1 MSIRKL
7 NSIPYGNCYI
17 EDCGNVVIFV
27 SYSTPV
33 IIVKDGWMHIN
44 GLYSATTRK
53 HIGAFMREMGY
64 GDYQLAKKLYEMG
77 ALYNVETGEIIID

>member
-1 MSIRKL
+1 MVKKL
-7 NSIPYGNCYI
+7 NAYPYGQASITIYDNF
-17 EDCGNVVIFV
+17 VALV
-27 SYSTPV
+27 SYDTCVAVCADNLLKIS
-33 IIVKDGWMHIN
+33 